1 MDSLVSHSLERSP
14 LEELSSP
21 LLTRLPHPPPPISSF
36 KRLSRSSRARRS
48 SLSSSIDGESMA
60 QTNECIDLRKELVG
74 EREGRQ
80 RAESLVRQLKTQL
93 RESKGKKI
101 SSDEKDKKIDRLV
114 RRLSV
119 VVTELGEVRK
129 QAEGKEATQENARKE
144 IANVK
149 QVAARER
156 SQQLQALADLRHA
169 STERIA
175 ELTAKCGKLEE
186 AVADEEGRKEEIEKQ
201 RERIVAMEIV
211 IESLTQEGKEQMEA
225 NRLLRQNM
233 QILEEKLST
242 VEEEKKKEINVV
254 KSQEAERT
262 NELLERI
269 GVMEGELE
277 EREGRF
283 RVNEEEVK
291 TAKEEVDEMKIELD
305 KVYAE
310 LSVLRR
316 QVELEE
322 KRRVAVEERYEKLKA
337 AEMKRLGEVSS
348 LKLELVEVREAL
360 ALSEAKTESLARELE
375 DAARDGSDDHDH
387 AITPMEMIID
397 DKEEEEEEA
406 LVEPVAFARMDS
418 PRTPGVG
425 VSSSVKRR
433 RRLRRVSAPLLDAA
447 VGNYNNNLIA
457 ELKGE
462 VTDITAQLMKTI
474 GQLRASEEGRDS
486 VEAKLERVE
495 MELAEERERIEEM
508 KGEVNT
514 KTRELASLRSTVLD
528 TESTAAREAAK
539 TGVAQQEATEKIRML
554 EIRLTMQDQTL
565 AAMAEQCDKWRLQ
578 SEHSQSQVSA
588 RELEL
593 NSMGVSL
600 KEWKSRAAE
609 LSEDLATAGDSLV
622 NAETNMLDL
631 QFKVS
636 YYETLQCQQEAA
648 VVVARACVVG
658 VLRAAEKERA
668 REAASSAELLR
679 LAECEAARV
688 KEEAAELVVA
698 VEGMRREKEEVE
710 GLREL
715 MLIEEVSRLE
725 ICMKEYNK
733 VKVDLDA
740 ELEKA
745 MGKIA
750 ELEAEIEILRTTG
763 LCAEQR
769 QVLEREI
776 EETNRTLQE
785 ALGDL
790 SSTRADLES
799 ATEEVGRCH
808 KMMEHFEMKV
818 ITAADSGGR
827 QLPQSKRVHYVQ
839 HLRREINSLYEENK
853 RLRNERQNFEA
864 QLLMSTRR
872 SSTGQGVPSPAA
884 CNSHT
889 PGRTPRKGP
898 IPPRTPRTPMGMAAA
913 ELARRKKKTEE
924 AKVNE
929 RHRQRLLSE
938 RLMLLGR
945 VRGALKKSD
954 ASSQSLR
961 TLLENIH
968 DILAAK
974 DATLS

>member
-1 MDSLVSHSLERSP
+1 MGNRW
-14 LEELSSP
+14 
-21 LLTRLPHPPPPISSF
+21 
-36 KRLSRSSRARRS
+36 
-48 SLSSSIDGESMA
+48 
-60 QTNECIDLRKELVG
+60 
-74 EREGRQ
+74 
-80 RAESLVRQLKTQL
+80 
-93 RESKGKKI
+93 
-101 SSDEKDKKIDRLV
+101 DKKIDRLV

-129 QAEGKEATQENARKE
+129 QAEGKEETQENARKE

-149 QVAARER
+149 RVAARER

-175 ELTAKCGKLEE
+175 ALTAKCGKLEE
-186 AVADEEGRKEEIEKQ
+186 AVAHEEGRKEEIEKQ
-201 RERIVAMEIV
+201 RERVVAMEIV
-211 IESLTQEGKEQMEA
+211 IESLTQEGKEQTEA
-225 NRLLRQNM
+225 NRLLRKNM
-233 QILEEKLST
+233 QILEEKLRT

-262 NELLERI
+262 KQLLERI
-269 GVMEGELE
+269 GAMEGELE

-291 TAKEEVDEMKIELD
+291 TAKGEVEEIKIELE

-310 LSVLRR
+310 LSGLRR

-322 KRRVAVEERYEKLKA
+322 KRRVAVEERYEKLKG
-337 AEMKRLGEVSS
+337 AEMK
-348 LKLELVEVREAL
+348 
-360 ALSEAKTESLARELE
+360 
-375 DAARDGSDDHDH
+375 
-387 AITPMEMIID
+387 
-397 DKEEEEEEA
+397 
-406 LVEPVAFARMDS
+406 
-418 PRTPGVG
+418 
-425 VSSSVKRR
+425 SVKRR

-447 VGNYNNNLIA
+447 VGHYNNNIIA

-486 VEAKLERVE
+486 VEVKLERVE

-658 VLRAAEKERA
+658 VLRAAEKESA

-733 VKVDLDA
+733 VKVDLDG

-750 ELEAEIEILRTTG
+750 ELEAEIELLRTTG

-769 QVLEREI
+769 QTLEGEI
-776 EETNRTLQE
+776 EEMNRTLQE

-839 HLRREINSLYEENK
+839 HLRPLNEYTPVINW
-853 RLRNERQNFEA
+853 A
-864 QLLMSTRR
+864 R
-872 SSTGQGVPSPAA
+872 S
-884 CNSHT
+884 
-889 PGRTPRKGP
+889 P
-898 IPPRTPRTPMGMAAA
+898 ISSGM
-913 ELARRKKKTEE
+913 
-924 AKVNE
+924 
-929 RHRQRLLSE
+929 
-938 RLMLLGR
+938 
-945 VRGALKKSD
+945 
-954 ASSQSLR
+954 
-961 TLLENIH
+961 
-968 DILAAK
+968 
-974 DATLS
+974 